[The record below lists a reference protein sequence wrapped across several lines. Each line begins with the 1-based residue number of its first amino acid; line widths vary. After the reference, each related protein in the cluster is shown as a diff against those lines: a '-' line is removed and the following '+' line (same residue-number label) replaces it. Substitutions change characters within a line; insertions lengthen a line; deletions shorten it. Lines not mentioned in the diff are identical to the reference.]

1 VFWRETG
8 MKDDDEDVDA
18 REGACSIETAMLES
32 LGPRAAGQL
41 AGGCV
46 LFRRRYGFIW
56 RQALCARRWYRAEA
70 SVQRDCGVRNSSV
83 GGRCGSRRRCVAVRG
98 IVAPQRGQWADG
110 RCAARRRAGC

>member
-41 AGGCV
+41 AGDACCSGA
-46 LFRRRYGFIW
+46 GM
-56 RQALCARRWYRAEA
+56 AL
-70 SVQRDCGVRNSSV
+70 S
-83 GGRCGSRRRCVAVRG
+83 GGRCFVRG
-98 IVAPQRGQWADG
+98 GGVGQG
-110 RCAARRRAGC
+110 RPSSETARRARLRVDSEIRAWAGAVVRGGGGLRCGG